1 MDFISKY
8 TREQIEQKL
17 DDMDGVD
24 SLLDEINGDTIET
37 INEINGEVI

>member
-24 SLLDEINGDTIET
+24 SLLDEINGTTIEA